1 MGRAVNV
8 LALVRDGH
16 RYVFLYDDD
25 SVETILGTL
34 SEYASDPE
42 LDFTWYDAAVLAQR
56 VRRLR
61 QEQEQHAALDG
72 FEQSEDFPS
81 FF

>member
-16 RYVFLYDDD
+16 RFVFLYDDD
-25 SVETILGTL
+25 SVETVLTTLG
-34 SEYASDPE
+34 EYANDPE
-42 LDFTWYDAAVLAQR
+42 LEFTWYDAAVLAQR
-56 VRRLR
+56 VRRLKTEK
-61 QEQEQHAALDG
+61 EQT
-72 FEQSEDFPS
+72 EDFPS